1 MMRVSKFMVA
11 TALALAIA
19 GLPVILDQCA
29 ESCDAHAVTASMT
42 PPCHHA
48 VPAGTHFTKAPTTC
62 GHDHTGS
69 AFTAVKNFAPT
80 DRVFAM
86 AASAARIV
94 LIMPAPCDDARFA
107 LTTPPHASPPWFARS
122 LPLRV

>member
-1 MMRVSKFMVA
+1 MLRVRKVLVA

-29 ESCDAHAVTASMT
+29 ESCDAHNVTASMT
-42 PPCHHA
+42 PPCHHVVA
-48 VPAGTHFTKAPTTC
+48 AGTHFTKAPTAC

-69 AFTAVKNFAPT
+69 AFTAVKSFAPT
-80 DRVFAM
+80 DRAFAM
-86 AASAARIV
+86 AAIAAGIV
-94 LIMPAPCDDARFA
+94 AIMPAPPDDVRFA
-107 LTTPPHASPPWFARS
+107 PTAPLHASPPLFARS